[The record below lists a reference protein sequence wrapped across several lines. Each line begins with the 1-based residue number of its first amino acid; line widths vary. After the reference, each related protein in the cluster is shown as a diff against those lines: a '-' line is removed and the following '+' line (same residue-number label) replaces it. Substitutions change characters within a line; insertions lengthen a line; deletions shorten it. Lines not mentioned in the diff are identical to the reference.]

1 MYQPNK
7 SASGVLYCRYSSH
20 SQREVSIDQQIK
32 ACQAFAEPN
41 GIEIVKVYDDRAMT
55 GTNDRRPKF
64 QQMLS
69 EAERMQYQYVI
80 VYSLDRFARDRYD
93 SAVYKRQLKQ
103 HGKKVLSATEN
114 ISDDPTGILMESLLE
129 GLAEYYSKELSRKIR
144 RGMDDNAEK
153 CMANGSLPYG
163 YRRGADGKYAI
174 VPEEAQVIQE
184 IFRRTFAGEM
194 LSSIYGSLN
203 DRGLRT
209 RKGKLWNKSSFNSIL
224 SNIRYTGIYVYKD
237 VYVPGGIPQI
247 IEKEMFDAVQHVL
260 RTKKNPRL
268 SADAP
273 IKRRRE
279 NGVYL
284 LTGKIFCGKCKSPMV
299 GISGTSKSGAM
310 HYYYAC
316 KKHRTE
322 KTCDMKS
329 QQRDG
334 IEREVAKAI
343 KDNILVDDVI
353 EQLADYTLATLK
365 GMEKDGALP
374 ELRTQIG
381 EVKVSIGNIISAIE
395 RGVFSEA
402 MQARLSDLE
411 AQRRALEEEI
421 AYEEAKREP
430 DVSRDDL
437 VTLFHLY
444 KDGDVDDKDYQEKLI
459 DAFVVAVYVYDDHLH
474 IVFSPDAQE
483 VDIDLSTV
491 QEADSQASD
500 VRIGSEQLHHVG
512 RSLLHSASAVS
523 VRAAKAPYLQTPSSF
538 SPSKHTSMGPPAPH
552 GSGVPVS

>member
-1 MYQPNK
+1 MAK
-7 SASGVLYCRYSSH
+7 RCDMHSSGVLYCRYSSH

-32 ACQAFAEPN
+32 ECRAFAERN
-41 GIEIVKVYDDRAMT
+41 GIEVIKIYDDRAMT

-153 CMANGSLPYG
+153 CLANGSLPYG

-209 RKGKLWNKSSFNSIL
+209 RKGRPWNKSSFNSIL
-224 SNIRYTGIYVYKD
+224 SNIRYTGVYVYKD
-237 VYVPGGIPQI
+237 VYIPGGIPQI
-247 IEKEMFDAVQHVL
+247 IDKEMFDAVQHVL

-299 GISGTSKSGAM
+299 GISGTSKSGVV
-310 HYYYAC
+310 HYYYVC

-365 GMEKDGALP
+365 GMEQDGALP

-381 EVKVSIGNIISAIE
+381 EVKTSIGNIISAIE

-402 MQARLSDLE
+402 MQARLSELE
-411 AQRRALEEEI
+411 QQRRALEEEI

-430 DVSRDDL
+430 EVSRDDL
-437 VTLFHLY
+437 VALFHLY
-444 KDGDVDDKDYQEKLI
+444 KDGDIDDKDYQEKLI

-491 QEADSQASD
+491 QEADDQTGESSYKLCTAPPN
-500 VRIGSEQLHHVG
+500 VLIRTPNTAIIAIGP
-512 RSLLHSASAVS
+512 S
-523 VRAAKAPYLQTPSSF
+523 VFMLVCSRRQ
-538 SPSKHTSMGPPAPH
+538 
-552 GSGVPVS
+552 

>member
-1 MYQPNK
+1 MK
-7 SASGVLYCRYSSH
+7 GTVSTGVLYCRYSSH

-32 ACQAFAEPN
+32 ECRVFAERN
-41 GIEIVKVYDDRAMT
+41 GIEIIKVYDDRAMT

-64 QQMLS
+64 QQMLT

-103 HGKKVLSATEN
+103 YGKKVLSATEN

-153 CMANGSLPYG
+153 CLANGSLPYG

-209 RKGKLWNKSSFNSIL
+209 RKGRPWNKSSFNSIL
-224 SNIRYTGIYVYKD
+224 SNIRYTGVYVYKD
-237 VYVPGGIPQI
+237 VYIPGGIPQI
-247 IEKEMFDAVQHVL
+247 IDKEMFDAVQHVL

-284 LTGKIFCGKCKSPMV
+284 LTGKIFCGMCKSPMV
-299 GISGTSKSGAM
+299 GISGTSKNGAM
-310 HYYYAC
+310 HYYYIC
-316 KKHRTE
+316 KRHRTE
-322 KTCDMKS
+322 KTCDMKTVT
-329 QQRDG
+329 RDA
-334 IEREVAKAI
+334 IEREVTQAI
-343 KDNILVDDVI
+343 RDSVLVDDVI
-353 EQLADYTLATLK
+353 QQIADYTLATLK
-365 GMEKDGALP
+365 GMDQDGALP
-374 ELRTQIG
+374 ELRDQLAA
-381 EVKVSIGNIISAIE
+381 VKGSIGNIISAIE
-395 RGVFSEA
+395 KGLFSEA
-402 MQARLSDLE
+402 MQSRLSELE

-421 AYEEAKREP
+421 AYEEAKRQP
-430 DVSRDDL
+430 DVSREDL
-437 VTLFHLY
+437 VALMYLY
-444 KDGDVDDKDYQEKLI
+444 KDGDLNDKDYQEKLI

-483 VDIDLSTV
+483 VDVDLSTV
-491 QEADSQASD
+491 QEADSQAAD
-500 VRIGSEQLHHVG
+500 VRIGSAQLHQMFLYEHQDT
-512 RSLLHSASAVS
+512 AIIAI
-523 VRAAKAPYLQTPSSF
+523 
-538 SPSKHTSMGPPAPH
+538 GP
-552 GSGVPVS
+552 GIFMLVCSRRQ

>member
-1 MYQPNK
+1 
-7 SASGVLYCRYSSH
+7 
-20 SQREVSIDQQIK
+20 
-32 ACQAFAEPN
+32 
-41 GIEIVKVYDDRAMT
+41 
-55 GTNDRRPKF
+55 
-64 QQMLS
+64 
-69 EAERMQYQYVI
+69 
-80 VYSLDRFARDRYD
+80 
-93 SAVYKRQLKQ
+93 
-103 HGKKVLSATEN
+103 
-114 ISDDPTGILMESLLE
+114 
-129 GLAEYYSKELSRKIR
+129 
-144 RGMDDNAEK
+144 
-153 CMANGSLPYG
+153 
-163 YRRGADGKYAI
+163 
-174 VPEEAQVIQE
+174 
-184 IFRRTFAGEM
+184 
-194 LSSIYGSLN
+194 
-203 DRGLRT
+203 
-209 RKGKLWNKSSFNSIL
+209 
-224 SNIRYTGIYVYKD
+224 
-237 VYVPGGIPQI
+237 
-247 IEKEMFDAVQHVL
+247 MFDAVQHIL

-299 GISGTSKSGAM
+299 GISGTSKSGTM
-310 HYYYAC
+310 HYYYVC

-365 GMEKDGALP
+365 GLEQDGALP

-402 MQARLSDLE
+402 MQARLSELE
-411 AQRRALEEEI
+411 KQRRALEEEI

-444 KDGDVDDKDYQEKLI
+444 KDGDIDDKDYQEKLI

-491 QEADSQASD
+491 QKADSQAAD
-500 VRIGSEQLHHVG
+500 VRIVSEQLHQQKSAFCLPTKGAFLNDVF
-512 RSLLHSASAVS
+512 RS
-523 VRAAKAPYLQTPSSF
+523 RET
-538 SPSKHTSMGPPAPH
+538 
-552 GSGVPVS
+552 

>member
-1 MYQPNK
+1 MK
-7 SASGVLYCRYSSH
+7 GTVSTGVLYCRYSSH

-32 ACQAFAEPN
+32 ECRVFAERN
-41 GIEIVKVYDDRAMT
+41 GIEIVKIYDDRAMT

-69 EAERMQYQYVI
+69 EAEKMQYQYVI

-153 CMANGSLPYG
+153 CLANGSLPYG

-224 SNIRYTGIYVYKD
+224 SNIRYTGVYVYKD

-268 SADAP
+268 SAEAP

-310 HYYYAC
+310 HYYYVC

-365 GMEKDGALP
+365 GLEQDGALP
-374 ELRTQIG
+374 ELHTQIG
-381 EVKVSIGNIISAIE
+381 EVKASIGNIISAIE

-402 MQARLSDLE
+402 MQARLSELE
-411 AQRRALEEEI
+411 KQRRALEEEI

-444 KDGDVDDKDYQEKLI
+444 KDGDIDDKDYQEKLI

-474 IVFSPDAQE
+474 IVFSPNAQE

-491 QEADSQASD
+491 QEADSQAAD
-500 VRIGSEQLHHVG
+500 VRIGSEQLHQKFLYEH
-512 RSLLHSASAVS
+512 HSATIVAIGPS
-523 VRAAKAPYLQTPSSF
+523 VFMLVCSRQ
-538 SPSKHTSMGPPAPH
+538 
-552 GSGVPVS
+552 